1 MIKKN
6 TTITPTEEPI
16 ASTSIEVNSTKM
28 ENMPIE
34 QLEVAQAIEDM
45 SKQMDEQIHKL
56 QDVLN
61 QVIFSVNNN
70 NKNLNQ
76 LHVWNTWTCPS

>member
-1 MIKKN
+1 
-6 TTITPTEEPI
+6 
-16 ASTSIEVNSTKM
+16 M